1 MEQNRQF
8 FAQHQVA
15 CPVLVQQKMEVSA
28 AYGTNVTPSGYLIDA
43 AGNIASEFALGAN
56 MLLALANGTAEIQN

>member
-15 CPVLVQQKMEVSA
+15 CPVLVQKETEVSA
-28 AYGTNVTPSGYLIDA
+28 AYHAKGTPSGYLIDA